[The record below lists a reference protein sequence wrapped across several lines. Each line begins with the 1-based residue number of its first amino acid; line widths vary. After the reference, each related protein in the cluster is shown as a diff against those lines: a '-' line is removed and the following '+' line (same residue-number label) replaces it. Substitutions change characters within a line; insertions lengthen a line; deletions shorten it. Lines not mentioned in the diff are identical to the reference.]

1 MNSQSPNNKL
11 PLAEFLATQP
21 DGTLEQIAQDYQV
34 SPLDVVSALPERI
47 LAGAEQFDRV
57 WDSMTEWGD
66 VTTLVHTADIILE
79 HKGPL
84 PSGFHRHG
92 YFNLRDKQ
100 GLSGHIRA
108 QNCQAIAL
116 LERPF
121 MGMATASV
129 QFFNQRGEVMLKVY
143 VGRDEHRQLRAD
155 GLAAFHQ
162 LAQQLQAEQQVAAKT
177 AEETP

>member
-1 MNSQSPNNKL
+1 MNITPLIDTKPPINKL

-21 DGTLEQIAQDYQV
+21 DGTLEQIAQNYQV
-34 SPLDVVSALPERI
+34 SPLDVVRALPERV
-47 LAGAEQFDRV
+47 LVGADQFDRI

-66 VTTLVHTADIILE
+66 VTTLVHTTDIILE

-84 PSGFHRHG
+84 PRGFHRHG

-129 QFFNQRGEVMLKVY
+129 QFFNQQGEVMLKVY
-143 VGRDEHRQLRAD
+143 VGRDEHRQLRAS

-162 LAQQLQAEQQVAAKT
+162 LAKELSETTK
-177 AEETP
+177 ETP